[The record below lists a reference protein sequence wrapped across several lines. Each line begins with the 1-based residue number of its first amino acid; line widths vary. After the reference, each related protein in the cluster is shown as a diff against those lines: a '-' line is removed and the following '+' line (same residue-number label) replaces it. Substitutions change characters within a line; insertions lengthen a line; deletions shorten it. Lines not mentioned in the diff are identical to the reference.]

1 MFLNF
6 IIFLVLFF
14 AIYSSAV
21 YFIVTT
27 ELRDKLEPE
36 EYKAL
41 KSFSSKC
48 KAYEDRTYN
57 GIFDGD
63 AIMFV
68 LVISA
73 IIYFVLFFTTFEE
86 KQVKL
91 LRRNDISAEFV
102 RTYERFGIER
112 QNRFVENKYIEDTY
126 GEVYYNKDY
135 FKYLYK
141 AGENVSDY
149 VNVSLDNDTVIFKVP
164 QKIKTLENQTQSKK
178 EDEE

>member
-6 IIFLVLFF
+6 IIFLILFF
-14 AIYSSAV
+14 VIYFSAV

-27 ELRDKLEPE
+27 ELKSKLEPE

-48 KAYEDRTYN
+48 KEYEDKTWSN

-63 AIMFV
+63 AIMFI

-73 IIYFVLFFTTFEE
+73 VIYFVLFFATFEE
-86 KQVKL
+86 KQVKF
-91 LRRNDISAEFV
+91 LRRDDISAEFV
-102 RTYERFGIER
+102 KTYERFGVER
-112 QNRFVENKYIEDTY
+112 QNRFVENKYVEDTY

-149 VNVSLDNDTVIFKVP
+149 VNVSLDGDTVIFKVP
-164 QKIKTLENQTQSKK
+164 QKVSNNKN
-178 EDEE
+178 EEIND